1 MININLT
8 KTQSLSIQA
17 EPSLLTCFSEQS
29 KAFVITSVN
38 APNLQ
43 RPSDGILY
51 PFNITVSGLY
61 DRLDEVASGIKDSHD
76 AKAEYWDKDVF
87 FDDPID
93 LNGVLTIPLIG
104 ARRGNPWGPVNVTFK
119 VGCTTGSKVFDPS
132 GNTGENPMDDG
143 YFRFESYAGGFSEWG
158 YNTVTC
164 LSTTTPP
171 VPINPPPP
179 YPPLKNIP
187 EPTSTLSLLALG
199 TLGAASTLKRQLKPS
214 KSTEKET
221 TKVG

>member
-1 MININLT
+1 MT
-8 KTQSLSIQA
+8 GSV